1 MTERKRSKTED
12 LNFDRML
19 DGLDE
24 QMADI
29 ERLRR
34 SHDLVPPGWHAVAR
48 LAPVTAPKAKL
59 TLKLDA
65 DMVDW
70 FRGLGRGWQPR
81 MNAVLRAYMHAVIS
95 KAVAGAET
103 EDGAGRGE
111 AGRRALPSRPV

>member
-1 MTERKRSKTED
+1 MTDRKRSKTED
-12 LNFDRML
+12 LSFDRML

-24 QMADI
+24 QMAEI
-29 ERLRR
+29 ERLKR

-48 LAPVTAPKAKL
+48 LAPVTPPKAKL

-65 DMVDW
+65 DIVTW
-70 FRGLGRGWQPR
+70 FRALGRGWQPR

-103 EDGAGRGE
+103 GDGGGR
-111 AGRRALPSRPV
+111 